1 MTALLIIS
9 CAVAQQMRTLVS
21 RTACKSQKFRR
32 HPEEKKKLC
41 HGLPKR
47 MFWQRLKMMICSF
60 FPFQALITLRATF
73 LREAAADQYSAVQYS
88 TVQCSMA
95 GGKYFTLPLQ
105 RKTLTNLSRCDRGLL
120 GPSHDNVHMRR
131 VNHQSGMSKPHDRR
145 TQLMH

>member
-21 RTACKSQKFRR
+21 RTACESQKFRR

-73 LREAAADQYSAVQYS
+73 LREAAADQYSAVS
-88 TVQCSMA
+88 GV
-95 GGKYFTLPLQ
+95 KYFTLSLQ
-105 RKTLTNLSRCDRGLL
+105 RKTLTNLSQCDRALL
-120 GPSHDNVHMRR
+120 GPSHDNVHMTR

-145 TQLMH
+145 AQLMH